1 MVHDD
6 VLCTGFFFF
15 LGSAVC
21 GWWMMVRSLYHD
33 ILIVRDL
40 IIRQENASSQKAV
53 EKV

>member
-21 GWWMMVRSLYHD
+21 GWWMMGAIFVS
-33 ILIVRDL
+33 
-40 IIRQENASSQKAV
+40 
-53 EKV
+53 